1 MYCRLQVSERLTA
14 GIEFSLLPTPLAN
27 PGNRTLDDKGE
38 SRGRDGNRYGVNLS
52 QLAKAG
58 LLPTPKAVM
67 IEESIEQ
74 WEARRQKGKTKFG
87 PSLHVKVN
95 QLITGGLLPTPT
107 ASSDSKG
114 GCTRP
119 DPKRQKDSL
128 AHAMH
133 GVLGTPGKTSQLS
146 PRFVAEMMGFP
157 VNWTESPFLP
167 GEKKA

>member
-1 MYCRLQVSERLTA
+1 
-14 GIEFSLLPTPLAN
+14 LAS
-27 PGNRTLDDKGE
+27 PGNRTLYGNGE
-38 SRGRDGNRYGVNLS
+38 NRGRDGGRYGVNLS

-58 LLPTPKAVM
+58 LLPTPKALM
-67 IEESIEQ
+67 IEETVEQ
-74 WEARRQKGKTKFG
+74 WEARQRKGKKKFG

-95 QLITGGLLPTPT
+95 QWMTENLLPTPT

-119 DPKRQKDSL
+119 DPKRQQDSL

-133 GVLGTPGKTSQLS
+133 GIWGTPGKTSQLN
-146 PRFVAEMMGFP
+146 PRFVAQMMGFP

-167 GEKKA
+167 GEKRA